1 MEQLTLDEPPY
12 VVAIDEAIVRGR
24 GIRRRHATATSSLA
38 AVATLAVIG
47 AGVAMTQ
54 LHSAPDGSGVS
65 AATAPDSG
73 TPTPSAASITTGIP
87 AASPTAVAAA
97 ASTATPS
104 ELAAQIKNAVAATE
118 PGIDYSG
125 WDVTSVLDGAT
136 SVDGNVNDGQGAA
149 RFYVTVMPA
158 SSPSKVYS
166 NPCVDPEFVD
176 GASCTWSA
184 LGADGST
191 LTLRGL
197 SHDTGG
203 YTQVMVDI
211 WHPDGSAVL
220 LEADNGSIDLETA
233 PSALPSAAMVSK
245 AGTGMLNIT
254 RATPV
259 FTVDQLATLAKAIDT
274 ATRG

>member
-1 MEQLTLDEPPY
+1 MGQLTLDEPPY

-47 AGVAMTQ
+47 AGVAVTQ

-118 PGIDYSG
+118 PGID
-125 WDVTSVLDGAT
+125 
-136 SVDGNVNDGQGAA
+136 
-149 RFYVTVMPA
+149 
-158 SSPSKVYS
+158 
-166 NPCVDPEFVD
+166 
-176 GASCTWSA
+176 
-184 LGADGST
+184 
-191 LTLRGL
+191 
-197 SHDTGG
+197 
-203 YTQVMVDI
+203 
-211 WHPDGSAVL
+211 
-220 LEADNGSIDLETA
+220 
-233 PSALPSAAMVSK
+233 
-245 AGTGMLNIT
+245 
-254 RATPV
+254 
-259 FTVDQLATLAKAIDT
+259 
-274 ATRG
+274 